1 MHHTLAAGV
10 DGEDLVLHLH
20 LDIVKVVLRVVVFKT
35 NILQNILLLKTFG
48 DILGSLTNLSIYSCY
63 LFELIDE
70 EDIEHKNDLLLPMNV
85 LTLSI
90 LEASMNYF
98 YQTTVIEPSS
108 SLGIV

>member
-1 MHHTLAAGV
+1 MLLVVGSLVHHTLAAGV

-48 DILGSLTNLSIYSCY
+48 DILGSLTNLSIYSYY

-70 EDIEHKNDLLLPMNV
+70 EDIEHKNAHCHFNSQHHHLHHLHHKQ
-85 LTLSI
+85 SC
-90 LEASMNYF
+90 
-98 YQTTVIEPSS
+98 
-108 SLGIV
+108 